1 MSNVTVLGAGGWG
14 IGLSLVA
21 SRMNHQVTLWSHDKE
36 ELEQLRLHNENRER
50 LPGVFLPHGIR
61 LTGSLRE
68 AVKRADMVILAV
80 PSYAIRTTAAALGKY
95 LKPDALVVNAG
106 KGLEDGTLKRFSRV
120 IAEELPDARVAVLSG
135 PSHAEEVARRVPTTV
150 TVSAED
156 MTVARTVQEMLSH
169 SLFRIYL
176 NADLIGVELGGAL
189 KNVIALCAGIV
200 DGLGLGDNTK
210 AALMTRGLAEMARL
224 GMALG
229 AKQNTFAGLSGM
241 GDLMVTCGSLHSRNL
256 RAGVLIGRG
265 EAVETTIQRVGTVEG
280 YLACGAAR
288 ELAELHGVEMPLVEQ
303 CYLVC
308 YENKDPRQALYDLT
322 VRPTGS
328 ENDDEPL
335 WDR

>member
-1 MSNVTVLGAGGWG
+1 MSKITVLGAGGWG

-21 SRMNHQVTLWSHDKE
+21 SRMDHQVTLWSHDKE

-61 LTGSLRE
+61 LTGDLQE
-68 AVKRADMVILAV
+68 AAQADMVIMAV
-80 PSYAIRTTAAALGKY
+80 PSFAIRTTAAALSKY
-95 LKPDALVVNAG
+95 LQPDTVVVNAG
-106 KGLEDGTLKRFSRV
+106 KGLEDGTLKRFSQV
-120 IAEELPDARVAVLSG
+120 ISEELPAARVAVLSG

-156 MTVARTVQEMLSH
+156 MAVARQVQEALSH

-176 NADLIGVELGGAL
+176 NADLVGVELGGAL

-224 GMALG
+224 GTALG

-256 RAGVLIGRG
+256 RAGMLIGRG
-265 EAVETTIQRVGTVEG
+265 EAVDTTIRRVGTVEG
-280 YLACGAAR
+280 YLACRAVR
-288 ELAELHGVEMPLVEQ
+288 ELAQQNSVEMPLVEQ

-322 VRPTGS
+322 MRPTGS
-328 ENDDEPL
+328 EDEPL
-335 WDR
+335 WVK

>member
-21 SRMNHQVTLWSHDKE
+21 SRMDHRVTLWSHDKE
-36 ELEQLRLHNENRER
+36 ELEQIRLHNENRER
-50 LPGVFLPHGIR
+50 LPGVFLPHGIH
-61 LTGSLRE
+61 LTGDLRE
-68 AVKRADMVILAV
+68 AVNEADMVIMAV
-80 PSYAIRTTAAALGKY
+80 PSFAIRATAAALGKCI
-95 LKPDALVVNAG
+95 KAGTLVVNAG
-106 KGLEDGTLKRFSRV
+106 KGLEDGTLKRFSQV
-120 IAEELPDARVAVLSG
+120 LTEELPTARVAVLSG

-156 MTVARTVQEMLSH
+156 MAAARTVQDMLSH

-176 NADLIGVELGGAL
+176 NADLVGVELGGAL

-224 GMALG
+224 GLALG
-229 AKQNTFAGLSGM
+229 AKQTTFAGLSGM

-265 EAVETTIQRVGTVEG
+265 EAVATTIQRVGTVEG
-280 YLACGAAR
+280 YLASRAAR
-288 ELAELHGVEMPLVEQ
+288 ELAARYGVEMPLVEQ

-322 VRPTGS
+322 MRPTGS
-328 ENDDEPL
+328 EDEPL
-335 WDR
+335 WLK